1 MPFAVPLDPRLP
13 LLHLALVLT
22 ALGCAGSPDQPCP
35 DGSTAPCTQVTT
47 GSLAITVS
55 GLAAATPAAITV
67 AGQGVT
73 RVVRGTETLTLEPG
87 SYAIAAAA
95 VVGGSLHYE
104 PVSADQPVTVAKG
117 QTTSPSWPT
126 GWRPLGFICRQRAF
140 RQA

>member
-1 MPFAVPLDPRLP
+1 MSLAVPLDPRLP
-13 LLHLALVLT
+13 LLLLALVLT
-22 ALGCAGSPDQPCP
+22 ALGCARSPGQPCP
-35 DGSTAPCTQVTT
+35 DGSTAPCAQVTT

-55 GLAAATPAAITV
+55 GLGAATPAAITV

-104 PVSADQPVTVAKG
+104 PVSAEQAVIVESA
-117 QTTSPSWPT
+117 
-126 GWRPLGFICRQRAF
+126 QR
-140 RQA
+140 